1 MRKQNS
7 RGFTLIELLVVIA
20 IIALL
25 IGILLPTLTT
35 ARAAARNVVSQSN
48 LASHSKSNSAYQTN
62 FNDEF
67 INPFSDSRDLGKAA
81 PYGRW
86 DAILTYNNQAAWG
99 TNAGMFWLDTWFWFS
114 QAEMIPGGNASFNE
128 SQWHPS
134 DPTCFGGDQSID
146 YYSANFGL
154 DDPNAAP
161 IFGSYMW
168 SWTMQRRPEKFET
181 YNSAATTYGGY
192 FTFSDNPALQGVKRV
207 KASDV
212 PYASSKVFL
221 FERNDF
227 SQKSRFRY
235 YSLTTSEILTG
246 SDSNLPPGWNNPDA
260 KVNAAFVD
268 GSVTRVNIRDLRS
281 QMRTAVLRG
290 DETYY
295 PVQRLYY
302 AIGSG
307 TPWEATIENFRT
319 VGPPSTNAGYQY
331 FNATRDG
338 YRGRDFTR

>member
-1 MRKQNS
+1 MRTKN

-48 LASHSKSNSAYQTN
+48 MSSHSKSNASYQTN

-67 INPFSDSRDLGKAA
+67 LNPFADTRDLGKAQ

-86 DAILTYNNQAAWG
+86 DVIVSYNNQVAWG
-99 TNAGMFWLDTWFWFS
+99 TFGMYWLENWFWFS
-114 QAEMIPGGNASFNE
+114 QAEMIPGGNASFHD

-134 DPTCFGGDQSID
+134 DPTCFGGIPSLD
-146 YYSANFGL
+146 YYRQNYGF
-154 DDPNAAP
+154 DEPNLTP
-161 IFGSYMW
+161 IYGSYMW
-168 SWTMQRRPEKFET
+168 SWSMLKRHEKFET

-192 FTFSDNPALQGVKRV
+192 FGVSANPAQEGNKRV

-212 PYASSKVFL
+212 PYTSSKAFM

-235 YSLTTSEILTG
+235 THYTTTEILAG
-246 SDSNLPPGWNNPDA
+246 SDSNIPPGWNNPDA
-260 KVNAAFVD
+260 KVNVAFCD
-268 GSVTRVNIRDLRS
+268 GSVSRVNLRNLRS
-281 QMRTAVLRG
+281 QMRTAILRG

-302 AIGSG
+302 AVNSDS
-307 TPWEATIENFRT
+307 PFQATIETWLR
-319 VGPPSTNAGYQY
+319 VGPPNENAGYQY
-331 FNATRDG
+331 FAATRDG